1 MANDVEWLE
10 CSEWFVQSHHIHW
23 NVSDDLFM
31 SQFFYA
37 QIGRERMMWLSFL
50 CYGANLDVILSFR
63 VSHHVENWSFFVS
76 LAGKVITSIH
86 FNRTQK
92 KMCMC
97 GSVYTWA
104 RVFFLVFFLLF
115 LVVFAMLIGFYCMY
129 VSGFSQGMN
138 HLIYFV
144 HVNEQELI
152 KIILSN
158 LWRFI

>member
-1 MANDVEWLE
+1 M
-10 CSEWFVQSHHIHW
+10 EWFDLHSHTTFTQMCPMICSCR
-23 NVSDDLFM
+23 N
-31 SQFFYA
+31 FFYA
-37 QIGRERMMWLSFL
+37 QIGRERKMWLSFL

-63 VSHHVENWSFFVS
+63 VSHHVENWPFFVS

-86 FNRTQK
+86 FNRTK

-97 GSVYTWA
+97 GRVYTWA
-104 RVFFLVFFLLF
+104 RVFSRLFFLL
-115 LVVFAMLIGFYCMY
+115 LVVLAMLIGFYCICG
-129 VSGFSQGMN
+129 SGFSQGKN

-152 KIILSN
+152 KIILSD